1 MPPLNPGERAALVAA
16 AIRTY
21 GITDQQAQH
30 DVDVQSVA
38 PSIVNKLQQAL
49 GAGYA
54 GVWFDM
60 HAGKFKIDVAPSTNI
75 ASVARVEN
83 YFGIAGA
90 DSEQV
95 PVSYTWNQLSAVQAK
110 WQPRV
115 RALPASDEATV
126 GINAPDNAVVVSASE
141 NAPAADINPLAATA
155 VSENA
160 TIGGPPVK
168 VVRSELAPTTLTSCS
183 YSPRPRIP
191 LPYRRVLRRPAP
203 RGNRDGQRQPPE
215 LPDLHS
221 WLPHLQPEPQWLGR
235 RIRNDDRRTLHHDR
249 GTGTWFTYQANHS
262 TFQWIG
268 GPAVW
273 FFDQQ
278 RGDAALINITGPYFC
293 YSFGGS
299 CAAGQAAGYNVEF
312 AEAHV
317 RRPERRLL
325 PLPVLGG
332 LPDLRLRV

>member
-183 YSPRPRIP
+183 YSPDHVYPYPTDAYCDAPLRGGIGMANDSPPSYPTCTAGFLTYNPSLNGWGGGYEMMTAGHCITIGAPVPGSPTKLTTPLSSGSVARRSGFSTSSAAMPR
-191 LPYRRVLRRPAP
+191 
-203 RGNRDGQRQPPE
+203 
-215 LPDLHS
+215 
-221 WLPHLQPEPQWLGR
+221 
-235 RIRNDDRRTLHHDR
+235 
-249 GTGTWFTYQANHS
+249 
-262 TFQWIG
+262 
-268 GPAVW
+268 
-273 FFDQQ
+273 
-278 RGDAALINITGPYFC
+278 
-293 YSFGGS
+293 
-299 CAAGQAAGYNVEF
+299 
-312 AEAHV
+312 
-317 RRPERRLL
+317 
-325 PLPVLGG
+325 
-332 LPDLRLRV
+332 